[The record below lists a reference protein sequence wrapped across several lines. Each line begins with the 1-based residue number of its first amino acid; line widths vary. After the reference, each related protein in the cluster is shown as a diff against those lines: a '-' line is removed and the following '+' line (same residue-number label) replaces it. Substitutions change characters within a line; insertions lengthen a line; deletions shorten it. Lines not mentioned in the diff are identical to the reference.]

1 MTDPGK
7 SVLAGK
13 RIVVTRAA
21 AQAIDLLKALQHAG
35 AITILLPVIQ
45 ILPPED
51 FTPLDNALARLNEFD
66 WVLFTSQNA
75 VRIVHE
81 RLELSPPQTKSNIQT
96 LLAGVVGEATATEA
110 AAAGFRV
117 AHTASRP
124 LGATLAEELGTCLDG
139 KKVFLPRSDRANPD
153 MIVALEKFGA
163 KVTEVIAYRTVAADA
178 QDSDFVSKAMN
189 ADAVLFFSPSAV
201 EGFDSVCGDGRL
213 AEFSE
218 KGIIL
223 ASGPVTLAAL
233 QAKGIVNAG
242 AAKEPS
248 VARIIEALANLIAA
262 RQRQRSSRA
271 GTQ

>member
-1 MTDPGK
+1 VIDPSQ

-21 AQAIDLLKALQHAG
+21 AQAIDLLKALQYAG
-35 AITILLPVIQ
+35 AIPILLPVIQ

-51 FTPLDNALARLNEFD
+51 FTPLDDALARLNEFD

-96 LLAGVVGEATATEA
+96 LLAGAVGEATATEA

-117 AHTASRP
+117 AHVASRP
-124 LGATLAEELGTCLDG
+124 IGTSLVEELGSCLQG
-139 KKVFLPRSDRANPD
+139 KQILLPRSDRANPD

-163 KVTEVIAYRTVAADA
+163 KVTEVVAYRTLAADA
-178 QDSDFVSKAMN
+178 QDRDVVSKAMN

-201 EGFDSVCGDGRL
+201 EGFDSVCGEGRL
-213 AEFSE
+213 AGFSE
-218 KGIIL
+218 KGIVL

-233 QAKGIVNAG
+233 HAKGIVSAG

-248 VARIIEALANLIAA
+248 VARIVEALANSFTA
-262 RQRQRSSRA
+262 RRGQSSNRA